1 MIVLQC
7 LYHALV
13 MAWETFWALVLGFL
27 ISGVLQVFVSKAAMT
42 RSFGRTNLK
51 SMALATFFGAAS
63 SSCSYAAAA
72 AGRSAFKQ
80 GAALTVTLAFMFA
93 STNLVAELGAVLW
106 LLLGW
111 QFLLANIAGAFL
123 LIILLW
129 FFSRL
134 LFPRNLEAEARN
146 QVSREGEEDCCEH
159 HEHDHEPEAHDSKWS
174 RMARAFFMDWS
185 MLWKEIAAGF
195 LLAGFIATLIPPHWW
210 NVLFLTSGPPWLRL
224 IENCIVGPLIAIA
237 SFVCSVGNIPLAAHL
252 WSAGISFGAVI
263 SFIFADL
270 IILPLIMIYVKYYG
284 ARAAGFIAVVFFLC
298 MVLAGI
304 SIDLL
309 FNFLGLI
316 PTGPRPPS
324 PVMEMGIQWNYTS
337 WLDLAAL
344 GVMGWLF
351 WLRARNPV
359 RSH

>member
-1 MIVLQC
+1 MMPLWMS

-27 ISGVLQVFVSKAAMT
+27 ISGMLQVFVSKTAMT
-42 RSFGRTNLK
+42 RTFGRTNLK
-51 SMALATFFGAAS
+51 SMAMATFFGAAS

-111 QFLLANIAGAFL
+111 RFLLANVAGAFL
-123 LIILLW
+123 LIALVW
-129 FFSRL
+129 FLSRA
-134 LFPRNLEAEARN
+134 LFPKDLEVEARSHGEGEGEAE
-146 QVSREGEEDCCEH
+146 CCGH
-159 HEHDHEPEAHDSKWS
+159 HEHHHAVEEGSQWS
-174 RMARAFFMDWS
+174 RIAQAFFMDWS
-185 MLWKEIAAGF
+185 MLWKEIAIGF

-210 NVLFLTSGPPWLRL
+210 NVLFLQTGPPWLRL
-224 IENCIVGPLIAIA
+224 VENCVVGPLIAVA

-284 ARAAGFIAVVFFLC
+284 ARAAGYIVAVFFLC

-324 PVMEMGIQWNYTS
+324 PVMEMGIRWNYTS

-351 WLRARNPV
+351 LMNRRNKARG
-359 RSH
+359 